1 MVYQNYNAESN
12 AGLSEAGLNKMRL
25 KEQKKKFKE
34 AKKAAKDADKA
45 AKYEADTLKKQ
56 RLKGAR
62 DILDKAG
69 YTDVRVSNNMAPSAP
84 ACGASTYGAKVA
96 SANRK
101 LKNDAMR
108 AQARPV
114 RQVAP
119 ARQAVPMRSAAPVR
133 QAMPARQA
141 VARPYA
147 PAPARSVVMAQSR
160 PMGAAPARSYALAP
174 ARQPSARPVY
184 SMAKKPS
191 KPAYGYY
198 SDGTRNVPVPI
209 TQQGTVRQDYLR
221 AVNKGRPARAVQA
234 DRMQTASR
242 VYPAKMTPAQAAP
255 WMLNPGHG
263 DVVGIDA
270 PRSARPNMYA
280 SANHRTSEPAYLKYK
295 VPEGQLDSHVKM
307 KDSRNNTY
315 YVKVTPSGKV
325 SKDYLDYI
333 NTQRPKSAAAMD
345 SKRTAVAVIR
355 RDPTPYQAKPW
366 IQNPGKYDIS
376 GIDTMGSVVVPATI
390 TRPSTEEIAKKNREK
405 QWKAA
410 QQKGIEASK
419 ARAKARREAAGE
431 TAAETKKKPAK
442 KASKK
447 PANGKAKQS
456 APKAKAQDKAPANP
470 QAKKQAPK
478 GNGAGKGI
486 TVRESDMKGFI
497 QSNDGT
503 GQTKLVTASANR
515 KSAGKP
521 KACGKKNCS
530 SASRSCN
537 SKTACK
543 GCSCNRK

>member
-431 TAAETKKKPAK
+431 TATETKKKPANKTNK
-442 KASKK
+442 KSSGTSK
-447 PANGKAKQS
+447 PRQS
-456 APKAKAQDKAPANP
+456 SSKGKAQDKAPAN
-470 QAKKQAPK
+470 QKVKKQTPSN
-478 GNGAGKGI
+478 NGI
-486 TVRESDMKGFI
+486 
-497 QSNDGT
+497 
-503 GQTKLVTASANR
+503 
-515 KSAGKP
+515 
-521 KACGKKNCS
+521 KKEEV
-530 SASRSCN
+530 
-537 SKTACK
+537 KT
-543 GCSCNRK
+543 RP

>member
-114 RQVAP
+114 RQ
-119 ARQAVPMRSAAPVR
+119 
-133 QAMPARQA
+133 AMPARQA

-147 PAPARSVVMAQSR
+147 PAPARSVGMAQPR

-174 ARQPSARPVY
+174 ARQQSARPVY

-295 VPEGQLDSHVKM
+295 VPEGQLDSHMKM

-376 GIDTMGSVVVPATI
+376 GIDTMGSVVIPATI

-431 TAAETKKKPAK
+431 TAAETKKKPANKTNK
-442 KASKK
+442 KSSGTSK
-447 PANGKAKQS
+447 PRQS
-456 APKAKAQDKAPANP
+456 SSKGKAQDKAPAN
-470 QAKKQAPK
+470 QKVKKQTPSN
-478 GNGAGKGI
+478 NGIKKEEVKTRPEDFAQSQPASTNT
-486 TVRESDMKGFI
+486 TV
-497 QSNDGT
+497 QS
-503 GQTKLVTASANR
+503 QLPSCNR
-515 KSAGKP
+515 KSSKP

>member
-147 PAPARSVVMAQSR
+147 SAPARSVGMAQSR

-270 PRSARPNMYA
+270 PRSARPNMYV

-295 VPEGQLDSHVKM
+295 VPEGQLDSHMKM

-390 TRPSTEEIAKKNREK
+390 SRPSTEEIAKKNREK

-431 TAAETKKKPAK
+431 TAVETKKKPAK

-456 APKAKAQDKAPANP
+456 APKAKAQDKAPAN
-470 QAKKQAPK
+470 QKVKKQTPSN
-478 GNGAGKGI
+478 NGIKKEEVKTRPEDFAQSQPASTNT
-486 TVRESDMKGFI
+486 TV
-497 QSNDGT
+497 QS
-503 GQTKLVTASANR
+503 QLPSCNR
-515 KSAGKP
+515 KSSKP

>member
-108 AQARPV
+108 AQAKPV
-114 RQVAP
+114 RQV
-119 ARQAVPMRSAAPVR
+119 VPMRQAPVR
-133 QAMPARQA
+133 QVVPARQA

-147 PAPARSVVMAQSR
+147 PAPARSVGMAQSR

-174 ARQPSARPVY
+174 ARQQSARPVY

-221 AVNKGRPARAVQA
+221 AVNRGRPARAVKA

-280 SANHRTSEPAYLKYK
+280 SANAKRSEPAYLKYQ
-295 VPEGQLDSHVKM
+295 VPEGQLDSHVEM
-307 KDSRNNTY
+307 KDSKNNTY
-315 YVKVTPSGKV
+315 YVKVTPHGKV

-355 RDPTPYQAKPW
+355 CDPTPYQAKPW
-366 IQNPGKYDIS
+366 IQNPGKYDVS
-376 GIDTMGSVVVPATI
+376 GIDTVGSAVVPATI
-390 TRPSTEEIAKKNREK
+390 SRPSTEEIAKKNRER

-431 TAAETKKKPAK
+431 TAAETKKKTSK
-442 KASKK
+442 KATKK

-456 APKAKAQDKAPANP
+456 APKAKAQDEAPASP
-470 QAKKQAPK
+470 QARKQAPK

-486 TVRESDMKGFI
+486 TVRESDMKGFV

-521 KACGKKNCS
+521 KACGKKSCNS
-530 SASRSCN
+530 KSKSCN

>member
-133 QAMPARQA
+133 QT

-147 PAPARSVVMAQSR
+147 SAPARSVGMAQSR

-174 ARQPSARPVY
+174 ARQQSARPVY

-270 PRSARPNMYA
+270 PRSARPNMYV

-295 VPEGQLDSHVKM
+295 VPEGQLDSHMKM

-376 GIDTMGSVVVPATI
+376 GINTMGSVVVPATI
-390 TRPSTEEIAKKNREK
+390 SRPSTEEIAKKNREK

-431 TAAETKKKPAK
+431 TAADTKKKS
-442 KASKK
+442 SKK
-447 PANGKAKQS
+447 PANGKAKADSKSKQS